1 MMRMEME
8 QGVGEAKR
16 AVVGEGVGEQERVEE
31 AVKERV
37 GESNDKQ

>member
-16 AVVGEGVGEQERVEE
+16 AAVGEGVG
-31 AVKERV
+31 ERV

>member
-16 AVVGEGVGEQERVEE
+16 AAEAVRERVGEGE

>member
-16 AVVGEGVGEQERVEE
+16 AAVGVGEGVG
-31 AVKERV
+31 ERV

>member
-16 AVVGEGVGEQERVEE
+16 AAGGERVGEGE

>member
-16 AVVGEGVGEQERVEE
+16 AAVGEGERVGE

>member
-16 AVVGEGVGEQERVEE
+16 AAVGEGVGE